1 MSERKRILVL
11 GASGMLGHKLVSRL
25 SAEFAVAGTVRD
37 RQPSPVLRRML
48 PGIRI
53 YPNVNA
59 EDIEALRGTIA
70 DWAAAVVVNCIGI
83 VKQAKA
89 ASEPVPSIRIN
100 ALLPHQ
106 LYGLAAE
113 RGARLIHFSTDC
125 VFSGRRGPY
134 VESDIPDAEDLYG
147 RTKLLGEVCGPGA
160 LTLRT
165 SLVGRELHGHRGL
178 IAWFLGQRQGT
189 TRSSRVRGFAN
200 ALFSGLTTPAASDLV
215 ARIIRSHPDLDGVWH
230 ASAEAISKHDL
241 LHLVNRVYRLGIE
254 IERDDTIAIDRRL
267 DSTRLRIRT
276 GWRPPPWNDMIAAM
290 HAEDAIYDDTMP
302 DGATQDDATQDDA
315 T

>member
-1 MSERKRILVL
+1 MSKRILVL
-11 GASGMLGHKLVSRL
+11 GASGMLGHKLASRL
-25 SAEFAVAGTVRD
+25 SAEFAVAGTIRD
-37 RQPSPVLRRML
+37 RQPTLVLRRVL

-53 YPNVNA
+53 YPNVDA
-59 EDIEALRGTIA
+59 EDTETLRAAIA

-134 VESDIPDAEDLYG
+134 VESDRPDADDLYG

-165 SLVGRELHGHRGL
+165 SLVGRELRGHCGLLAWLLRQRGGRVHG
-178 IAWFLGQRQGT
+178 WQ
-189 TRSSRVRGFAN
+189 N
-200 ALFSGLTTPAASDLV
+200 ALFSGRTSPAASDIV

-241 LHLVNRVYRLGIE
+241 LHLVNRTYRLGID
-254 IERDDTIAIDRRL
+254 IEPDDTVAIDRRL
-267 DSTRLRIRT
+267 DSTRLRSRT
-276 GWRPPPWNDMIAAM
+276 GWCPPPWNDMIAAM
-290 HAEDAIYDDTMP
+290 HAEDAIYDGTMP
-302 DGATQDDATQDDA
+302 DDATPHDVTQHDV
-315 T
+315 TPT

>member
-11 GASGMLGHKLVSRL
+11 GASGMLGHKLASRL
-25 SAEFAVAGTVRD
+25 SAEFAVAGTIRD
-37 RQPSPVLRRML
+37 RQPSAVLRRML

-59 EDIEALRGTIA
+59 EDMAALRAAMA
-70 DWAAAVVVNCIGI
+70 DWKAAVVVNCIGI

-106 LYGLAAE
+106 LHGLAAE

-134 VESDIPDAEDLYG
+134 VECDIPDAEDLYG

-165 SLVGRELHGHRGL
+165 SLVGRELDGHRGL
-178 IAWFLGQRQGT
+178 IAWFLRQRAG
-189 TRSSRVRGFAN
+189 RVRGFGN

-215 ARIIRSHPDLDGVWH
+215 ARIIRSHSELDGVWH

-241 LHLVNRVYRLGIE
+241 LHLVNRTYRLGIE

-267 DSTRLRIRT
+267 DSTRLRSRT
-276 GWRPPPWNDMIAAM
+276 GWCPPPWNDMIATM
-290 HAEDAIYDDTMP
+290 HAEDAIYDDAM
-302 DGATQDDATQDDA
+302 QDPAK
-315 T
+315 

>member
-1 MSERKRILVL
+1 MSKRILVL
-11 GASGMLGHKLVSRL
+11 GASGMLGHKLASRL
-25 SAEFAVAGTVRD
+25 GAEFAVAGTIRD
-37 RQPSPVLRRML
+37 RQPSAVLRRMV

-59 EDIEALRGTIA
+59 EDTEALRAAMA
-70 DWAAAVVVNCIGI
+70 DWAAEVVVNCIGI

-89 ASEPVPSIRIN
+89 GSEPVPSIGVN

-134 VESDIPDAEDLYG
+134 VESDIPDADDLYG
-147 RTKLLGEVCGPGA
+147 RTKLLGEVCEPGA

-165 SLVGRELHGHRGL
+165 SLVGRELNGHRGL
-178 IAWFLGQRQGT
+178 IAWFLRQRAG
-189 TRSSRVRGFAN
+189 RVRGWPN

-241 LHLVNRVYRLGIE
+241 LHLVNRAYRLGIE
-254 IERDDTIAIDRRL
+254 IERDDTVAIDRRL
-267 DSTRLRIRT
+267 DSTQLRSRT
-276 GWRPPPWNDMIAAM
+276 GWRPPPWNDMIATM
-290 HAEDAIYDDTMP
+290 LAEDAIYDDTMP
-302 DGATQDDATQDDA
+302 DDATQHDVIPQHDV

>member
-11 GASGMLGHKLVSRL
+11 GASGMLGHKLVSCL

-37 RQPSPVLRRML
+37 RQPSAVLRRML

-59 EDIEALRGTIA
+59 EDIEALRAAMA

-113 RGARLIHFSTDC
+113 HGARLIHFSTDC

-165 SLVGRELHGHRGL
+165 SLVGRELDGHRGL
-178 IAWFLGQRQGT
+178 IAWFLRQRAG
-189 TRSSRVRGFAN
+189 RVRGFGN

-241 LHLVNRVYRLGIE
+241 LHLVNRTYRLGIE

-267 DSTRLRIRT
+267 DSTRLRSRT
-276 GWRPPPWNDMIAAM
+276 GWCPPSWNDMIAAM
-290 HAEDAIYDDTMP
+290 HAEDAVNGAIYDDAM
-302 DGATQDDATQDDA
+302 
-315 T
+315 